1 MMLSYNSIKEK
12 RYFISFLFGTLFIFG
27 CNGGSMNLNDEIA
40 VLNYYNNGQIKK
52 IDSKEY
58 NIEECFNSISEQFS
72 LLITSQEINKIK
84 ENEHA
89 IEFIF
94 KKSMK
99 YTIKPIDKK
108 KIFNKAFVPLSGK
121 YEKILFLGNESG
133 YGAYTPYGLMDCSL
147 ITSYTIPPKS
157 QDNST

>member
-1 MMLSYNSIKEK
+1 M
-12 RYFISFLFGTLFIFG
+12 FG
-27 CNGGSMNLNDEIA
+27 CNGNSLNLNNEIE

-72 LLITSQEINKIK
+72 LLITPQEIDKIK
-84 ENEHA
+84 ENEQG

-94 KKSMK
+94 KKSIK

-121 YEKILFLGNESG
+121 YKKILFLGNEGG

-147 ITSYTIPPKS
+147 INTF
-157 QDNST
+157 